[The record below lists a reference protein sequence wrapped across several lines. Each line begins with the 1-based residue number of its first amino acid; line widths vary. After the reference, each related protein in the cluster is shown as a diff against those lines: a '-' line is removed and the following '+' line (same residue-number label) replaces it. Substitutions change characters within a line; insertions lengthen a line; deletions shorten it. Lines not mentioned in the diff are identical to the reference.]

1 MPHWFANL
9 SERLATH
16 NGILLMGLAAISALL
31 YTEGKTDRLVVMY
44 AINVFVTF
52 SLSMIGMCRMWW
64 QKRGQD
70 PLWRQRVALFSF
82 GGTMCIAILCVTVY
96 YKFEEGAWVTL
107 GVTSVLVALCFGTRR
122 YYRGVVRRLKR
133 LDATL
138 GNVTAT
144 GTPNLAEPDPEQP
157 TAAILVGGYGGLGV
171 HTMLNA
177 VRFAPGY
184 FKNFIFLSVGVVDS
198 GNFKGAGA
206 VEDLQQH
213 TAASLACYVD
223 LAQRLGMPST
233 SFMAIGTDAVDELE
247 QLCLEIARRFP
258 RVVFFAG
265 QLVFNRDTWWQRLFH
280 NQTAYSL
287 QRRLQWDGVPMV
299 ILPTRVK

>member
-1 MPHWFANL
+1 
-9 SERLATH
+9 
-16 NGILLMGLAAISALL
+16 
-31 YTEGKTDRLVVMY
+31 
-44 AINVFVTF
+44 
-52 SLSMIGMCRMWW
+52 MC
-64 QKRGQD
+64 
-70 PLWRQRVALFSF
+70 V
-82 GGTMCIAILCVTVY
+82 AILCVTVY
-96 YKFEEGAWVTL
+96 EKFEEGGYITLAVT
-107 GVTSVLVALCFGTRR
+107 GVLVALCFGTRR
-122 YYRGVVRRLKR
+122 YYRAVVRRLKR

-138 GNVTAT
+138 GNITAT
-144 GTPNLAEPDPEQP
+144 GTPNLAEPDPNEP

-177 VRFAPGY
+177 VRFAPG
-184 FKNFIFLSVGVVDS
+184 FKNMLFLSAGVVDS

-206 VEDLQQH
+206 VEDLQKH

-223 LAQRLGMPST
+223 LAQRLGLPSK
-233 SFMAIGTDAVDELE
+233 SFMAVGTDAVDELE

-258 RVVFFAG
+258 KVVFFAG
-265 QLVFNRDTWWQRLFH
+265 QLVFARDTWWQRLFH